1 MSIIQITRQTSLS
14 GRPLQNAVNAMIQQM
29 RGMSPYSMLNV
40 QSSWENGSR
49 LTIRAGSH
57 MTGAV
62 DLRSGPPSTV
72 TAQINLLSS
81 LAEGQRSRVES
92 DMLRLANQHLP
103 LPAGASP
110 DSPTTAPPPAPEGSP
125 EAAQQ
130 QQSGFNWNMFGHVVS
145 GLFGSA
151 STIMG
156 AYNQVGQEAAGEA
169 ISVAQQEA
177 GKQPSPIGPNTG
189 VQSGPGFTLGQGKS
203 VGPNAPLPGGRLPSD
218 VPAEEGA
225 TDLVDNVENVGVPT
239 WVWWAM
245 GISGVV
251 GASALAI
258 YVLTRDDD
266 DFERNTDHERE
277 RIYKKMKK
285 AARGPRGRKHKKY
298 TRSDL
303 RREVE
308 ALRREGLSVSEISDM
323 LSISRQ
329 SVKSFLRMSSRMSGN
344 YGFRYFL

>member
-40 QSSWENGSR
+40 QSSWESGSR
-49 LTIRAGSH
+49 LTLRAGSH

-62 DLRSGPPSTV
+62 DIRSGPPSTV

-81 LAEGQRSRVES
+81 LAEGQRSRVQS

-110 DSPTTAPPPAPEGSP
+110 DYPTTPPPAPPAGSP

-130 QQSGFNWNMFGHVVS
+130 QQQSSFNWNVLGQVVT
-145 GLFGSA
+145 GLFGTGS
-151 STIMG
+151 SIMS
-156 AYNQVGQEAAGEA
+156 AYNNVGQEAAGEA
-169 ISVAQQEA
+169 IAVAQEEA

-189 VQSGPGFTLGQGKS
+189 LQQGPGFTLGQGKE

-218 VPAEEGA
+218 VPLNEGSNEVVE
-225 TDLVDNVENVGVPT
+225 DVENVGIPT
-239 WVWWAM
+239 WVWWTM

-266 DFERNTDHERE
+266 DFSRNADRRRE
-277 RIYKKMKK
+277 KIYKKLKK
-285 AARGPRGRKHKKY
+285 SAQGPRGRKHKRYPKAG
-298 TRSDL
+298 L
-303 RREVE
+303 RREVQE
-308 ALRREGLSVSEISDM
+308 LRAEGLSISEISEI

-329 SVKSFLRMSSRMSGN
+329 SVKSFLSGRMTGN